1 MCGTCQNHFLDLHP
15 HAGKLREFGHCGL
28 PERHINVV
36 TLENIN
42 AEGKDGCIII
52 NADHVRMSNVSVRLI
67 GED

>member
-1 MCGTCQNHFLDLHP
+1 M
-15 HAGKLREFGHCGL
+15 
-28 PERHINVV
+28 V

-67 GED
+67 GEERERQMRTAPGASSIFGTADTLPA